1 MAERDRVGT
10 YQDFLHDQPQNLLAH
25 GDIQRVGAYSQFG
38 SKAPEALRQ
47 LEVFRFVHR
56 RHLQGL

>member
-1 MAERDRVGT
+1 MTERDRVGT
-10 YQDFLHDQPQNLLAH
+10 YQDLLHDQPQNLLAH
-25 GDIQRVGAYSQFG
+25 CDFQRVGSYSQFG
-38 SKAPEALRQ
+38 SKASEALRQ

>member
-25 GDIQRVGAYSQFG
+25 GDIQRIGSYSQLA
-38 SKAPEALRQ
+38 SKTPEALRQ
-47 LEVFRFVHR
+47 LEVSRFIDGC
-56 RHLQGL
+56 HLQRL